1 MQIGYC
7 GNVHPGRNLQ
17 EVQDNLT
24 RHSLAIKKIVR
35 PNEAMGIGL
44 WLSATTALE
53 LANDRRLNDFRK
65 WLEDAGLV
73 PFTFNGFPYGDF
85 HQPIVKHHVY
95 RPTWAEDSRLQFTVR
110 LAEIQSH
117 LLPLSEYGTIS
128 TLPLGWPRPGGED
141 VARNFLDVCARNL
154 RNCANQLGRMREQ
167 TGHNTVICIEPEPGC
182 VLDTAEDV
190 VVFFE
195 EFLRTGNAA
204 QDEITGRHI
213 GVCHDIC
220 HSAVMFEDQCRAI
233 ELYHRAGIRIGK
245 VQVSSAIRVNF
256 DELSAAAKQLALQ
269 QLGDF
274 AEPRYLHQTT
284 VKTGTE
290 ISFFEDLPLAIQHWP
305 SAAAVRGQWRVHF
318 HVPIYAD
325 RLGMIDTTQVEIDNC
340 LDALSKFQCPV
351 DHFEIETYAWNV
363 LPECWQVATL
373 ADGIAQEWNWFE
385 GRCRAPRAR
394 EN

>member
-24 RHSLAIKKIVR
+24 LHSLSIKKIVR
-35 PNEAMGIGL
+35 PNAAMGIGL
-44 WLSATTALE
+44 WLSATTAQE
-53 LANDRRLNDFRK
+53 LANDRRLDDFRK
-65 WLEDAGLV
+65 WLDDVGLV

-85 HQPIVKHHVY
+85 HQPIVKHNVY
-95 RPTWAEDSRLQFTVR
+95 RPTWADDSRLQFTVR

-117 LLPLSEYGTIS
+117 LLPRSEYGTIS
-128 TLPLGWPRPGGED
+128 TLPLGWPGPGEKD
-141 VARNFLDVCARNL
+141 VARNFLDACASNL
-154 RNCANQLGRMREQ
+154 RNCANQLCRIREQ

-182 VLDTAEDV
+182 VLDSAEDIV
-190 VVFFE
+190 DFFE
-195 EFLRTGNAA
+195 KFLWTGNAV
-204 QDEITGRHI
+204 QDEITGQHI

-220 HSAVMFEDQCRAI
+220 HSAVMFEDQRRAI

-245 VQVSSAIRVNF
+245 VQVSSAIRINF
-256 DELSAAAKQLALQ
+256 DELSPSAKQLALE

-284 VKTGTE
+284 VKVGTE
-290 ISFFEDLPLAIQHWP
+290 IIFFEDLPLAIQQWP
-305 SAAAVRGQWRVHF
+305 SASEVRGQWRVHF

-325 RLGMIDTTQVEIDNC
+325 RLGMIDTTQVEIVNC
-340 LDALSKFQCPV
+340 LDALAEFQCPV

-363 LPECWQVATL
+363 LPVCWQVATL
-373 ADGIAQEWNWFE
+373 ADGIAREWNWFE
-385 GRCRAPRAR
+385 SLCKASRVR
-394 EN
+394 ED